1 MLQRHVVPDGR
12 CRRRPSGKVDVHETE
27 MGEKRAPKL
36 RSSEAKLQVA
46 GFTEGT
52 RDNVLKLAKTVKI
65 Q

>member
-1 MLQRHVVPDGR
+1 M
-12 CRRRPSGKVDVHETE
+12 DVHETE